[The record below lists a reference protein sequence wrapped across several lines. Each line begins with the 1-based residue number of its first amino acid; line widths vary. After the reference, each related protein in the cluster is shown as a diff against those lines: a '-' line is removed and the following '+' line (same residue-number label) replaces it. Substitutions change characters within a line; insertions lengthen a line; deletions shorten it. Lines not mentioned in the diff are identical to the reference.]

1 MIELYGAMVEA
12 GEVADVAGAG
22 LYRVNSLTRKG
33 ITTPPIPALTDKI
46 AGMIKGMVVG
56 MTVAV
61 EPLAKGDEVYFYMLD
76 DGTGMI
82 LWRKS

>member
-1 MIELYGAMVEA
+1 MVEMFGAMVEI

-22 LYRVNSLTRKG
+22 LYRVKSLTREG
-33 ITTPPIPALTDKI
+33 ITTPPIPALTDQI

-56 MTVAV
+56 MTVAA
-61 EPLAKGDEVYFYMLD
+61 EPLSAGDAVYFYMLD